1 MRGKMMIGESACL
14 GSLGAS
20 GPRSTAHIIQS
31 ADGTNNLLL
40 NSTPLSL
47 PPKPDQL
54 PLPSPE
60 QPIFDIPAF
69 TPIVP
74 IKLRSKDSKQSRKV
88 LDKAA
93 ATHRALTTY
102 ITEPLAPLASLEPLE
117 KAYMRGEAGEGLV
130 RCVRTEK
137 KRKYAYD
144 GEGICGEQV
153 KQKGEGKEGKWTA
166 VGDSA
171 AGELQ
176 VTAALFKHVGSSY
189 RPHGRAFDILV
200 DQGAENGAVEVRHQV
215 VYMLIM
221 RPRLPF
227 LLPLNLLRASC
238 STLISASDCQRR
250 TCALYTRT
258 TRRLPARITASAAT

>member
-1 MRGKMMIGESACL
+1 MSQHVSDL
-14 GSLGAS
+14 LGAS
-20 GPRSTAHIIQS
+20 GPLPAAHVIQS
-31 ADGTNNLLL
+31 ADGADNLLL

-74 IKLRSKDSKQSRKV
+74 IKLRSKDSTQSLEL

-93 ATHRALTTY
+93 ATHRALPTY
-102 ITEPLAPLASLEPLE
+102 ITEPLAPLAPLEPLE
-117 KAYMRGEAGEGLV
+117 MAYMRGEAGEGLV
-130 RCVRTEK
+130 GCVRTEK

-153 KQKGEGKEGKWTA
+153 KQKAEGKEGKWTA

-200 DQGAENGAVEVRHQV
+200 DKGAENGAVKVCHQV

-221 RPRLPF
+221 RPRPPF
-227 LLPLNLLRASC
+227 LLPLNLLRPSY
-238 STLISASDCQRR
+238 STLIGAPNHRMR
-250 TCALYTRT
+250 TCAPCTLT
-258 TRRLPARITASAAT
+258 TRRFCERTVASATT